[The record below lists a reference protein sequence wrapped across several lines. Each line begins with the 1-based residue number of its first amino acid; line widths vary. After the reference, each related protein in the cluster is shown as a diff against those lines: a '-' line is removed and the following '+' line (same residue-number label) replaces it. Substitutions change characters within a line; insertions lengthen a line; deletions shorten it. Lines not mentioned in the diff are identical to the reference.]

1 MMSIPVIDADTVRSR
16 LKMSAC
22 IDLMEDTQAAISRED
37 IHLPLRSILPVGEG
51 TGFFGVMPGEVGK
64 AGLFGAKLVSVYPR
78 NPAKGIAAIQGYILL
93 FDNSDGTPRALV
105 EAASITAIRTAAASG
120 AATRALA
127 RKDACSLALLG
138 YGVQARSHLEAMRV
152 VRDVRE
158 VRVWGP
164 SIDKAR
170 AFAAR
175 HARDGLKLE
184 AVAMPADAVQGADIV
199 CAVSN
204 ASDPLIRYSD
214 VSPGAHLNMVGAH
227 TAKDRE
233 VDGETV
239 GRSRVYTEVTAFALA
254 EAGDLLLAIEEGYF
268 SEERILG
275 EIGALFEGSIDGR
288 TGDDEITLYEN
299 LGNTAQDV
307 AAAGY
312 VADKI
317 QA

>member
-1 MMSIPVIDADTVRSR
+1 MSIPIIDADTVRST
-16 LKMSAC
+16 LSMSTC
-22 IDLMEDTQAAISRED
+22 IDLMQETQASISRGD

-51 TGFFGVMPGEVGK
+51 AGFFGVMAGEVGRV
-64 AGLFGAKLVSVYPR
+64 GLFGAKLVSLYPG
-78 NPAKGIAAIQGYILL
+78 NPAQGLAAIQGYILL
-93 FDNSDGTPRALV
+93 FDHVDGAPKALV

-127 RKDACSLALLG
+127 RKDARSLALLG
-138 YGVQARSHLEAMRV
+138 YGVQAESHLQAMGV
-152 VRDVRE
+152 VRDIRE

-164 SIDKAR
+164 SIDRAR

-175 HARDGLKLE
+175 HAREGLALQ
-184 AVAMPADAVQGADIV
+184 AVESPGDAVRGADIV

-204 ASDPLIRYSD
+204 ASDPLIRSRD

-227 TAKDRE
+227 TAKHRE

-254 EAGDLLLAIEEGYF
+254 EAGDLLLAIEEGEF
-268 SEERILG
+268 SQREILG
-275 EIGALFEGSIDGR
+275 EIGALFEGLIDGR
-288 TGDDEITLYEN
+288 TGNDDITLYEN

-307 AAAGY
+307 SAAGY
-312 VADKI
+312 VADKV
-317 QA
+317 AA